1 MNQTPEIRTKLVD
14 KNVYV
19 KWYNFAKEL
28 INNDYLIPSRTD
40 KEIKDLVSQMNWL
53 LFCPKGEEKVTMIMG
68 ETPNVFL
75 DILSHEGNLIGEA
88 RIGLTFNNLSSYKK
102 FQTIMRGANRELKE
116 KITKKLLALDDSWK
130 IKVTRKIKKNYHFQ
144 TPDYTIEKEWKSNEI
159 NEGIIGGIITIG
171 DAIIRQGIEEREKL
185 RMKCGNPKKFYSETP
200 SIELMESTFHI
211 TKKEFS
217 KRIEQ
222 AFDILSDCYQV
233 KSNVEIRKKG
243 RDLSEKLSDK
253 ETELNIEKKKEKM
266 LELMKGLKM
275 PDFKEENLIECRQ
288 NIDRLILEIEQINLE
303 IEGLKDY
310 V

>member
-1 MNQTPEIRTKLVD
+1 
-14 KNVYV
+14 
-19 KWYNFAKEL
+19 
-28 INNDYLIPSRTD
+28 
-40 KEIKDLVSQMNWL
+40 
-53 LFCPKGEEKVTMIMG
+53 
-68 ETPNVFL
+68 
-75 DILSHEGNLIGEA
+75 
-88 RIGLTFNNLSSYKK
+88 
-102 FQTIMRGANRELKE
+102 
-116 KITKKLLALDDSWK
+116 
-130 IKVTRKIKKNYHFQ
+130 
-144 TPDYTIEKEWKSNEI
+144 
-159 NEGIIGGIITIG
+159 
-171 DAIIRQGIEEREKL
+171 
-185 RMKCGNPKKFYSETP
+185 MKCGNPKKFYSETP

-266 LELMKGLKM
+266 LELIKGLKM